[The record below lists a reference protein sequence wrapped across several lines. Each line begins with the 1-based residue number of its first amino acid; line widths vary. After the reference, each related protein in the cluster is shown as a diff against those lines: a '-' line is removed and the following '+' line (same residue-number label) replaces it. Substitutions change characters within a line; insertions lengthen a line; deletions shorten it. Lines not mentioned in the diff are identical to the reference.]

1 MAVGLQPDDESP
13 DLVRELLPAI
23 LELSRYVEQRGSAVP
38 RVPGCRRAELETLE
52 LERPGAIDARE
63 EPGQPVRDRL
73 YGLARVLLHA
83 DHARQIRRRAGWRSG
98 RLLTQY
104 RGFRHEKQKRNHD
117 ADAQSRPAGAHESYD
132 RR

>member
-13 DLVRELLPAI
+13 DLVRQLFPAVHELPG
-23 LELSRYVEQRGSAVP
+23 YVEQRGSAVS
-38 RVPGCRRAELETLE
+38 RVPGCRRAELEALE
-52 LERPGAIDARE
+52 LERPGAFDARQ

-104 RGFRHEKQKRNHD
+104 RGVCHD
-117 ADAQSRPAGAHESYD
+117 
-132 RR
+132 